1 MTLRSAGKRG
11 KTTAQ
16 GSESHHAFSH
26 NRILVFDEDGT
37 PTAVCPTVVPLYTS
51 APIAWNGVIV
61 EHYLL
66 PPFDFPERFSDAHHV
81 SLHLSHPTT
90 LEWFVGG
97 RVHSQRMTRGCVN
110 LMPQGIRPRVRCQ
123 DETEFLL
130 LALDPLLVERV
141 TKVLG
146 AAIPVALIRHL
157 GIRDAQVEHIS
168 LALRAALGTRCSAG
182 RLYGDAL
189 AVALVVH
196 LLGHYAAHDPSTR
209 SPRVGLPAYK
219 LRRVIEYIND
229 HLTSDLTLAD
239 IASVAEMNAYSFSR
253 AFRQSTGIPPHRYVM
268 NSRIE
273 KAKRLLMD
281 ENLPLVEV
289 GMEVGFRNQS
299 HFTTLFRKLTGVTP
313 KVYRDSVLLRS
324 GGPALST
331 FPTPNLSNLH
341 HLLYSSLPGRGTN
354 GVGLPVT
361 YGERT
366 EKESR

>member
-1 MTLRSAGKRG
+1 M
-11 KTTAQ
+11 
-16 GSESHHAFSH
+16 
-26 NRILVFDEDGT
+26 VFDEDGT

-66 PPFDFPERFSDAHHV
+66 APFDFPERFSDAHHV
-81 SLHLSHPTT
+81 SLHLSQPTT

-110 LMPQGIRPRVRCQ
+110 IMPQGICPRVRCQ

-130 LALDPLLVERV
+130 LALDPLLIERV
-141 TKVLG
+141 AKVLG

-168 LALRAALGTRCSAG
+168 LALRAALGTRCAAG

-189 AVALVVH
+189 AVALVAH
-196 LLGHYAAHDPSTR
+196 LLGHYAAHAPGTR

-229 HLTSDLTLAD
+229 HLTSDLTLAET
-239 IASVAEMNAYSFSR
+239 ASVAEMNAYSFSR
-253 AFRQSTGIPPHRYVM
+253 AFRQSTGISPHRYVM
-268 NSRIE
+268 HSRIE

-281 ENLPLVEV
+281 ERLPLVEV

-324 GGPALST
+324 GGPAWPT
-331 FPTPNLSNLH
+331 FPAPHLSNLH

-354 GVGLPVT
+354 GVELSVT
-361 YGERT
+361 YGAPT
-366 EKESR
+366 EKGSR